1 MESKKNMAE
10 MNKNHIDA
18 QKNSGCDNAI
28 QKQAAQK
35 TCSSFNINPCASNSI
50 KKSTEEF
57 LKNPE
62 LIEAY
67 NNFCDSLVDRGY
79 ELRIAI
85 EKTDAVFN
93 ALKNEDLY
101 KE

>member
-1 MESKKNMAE
+1 MAE
-10 MNKNHIDA
+10 IEKHHIEA

-35 TCSSFNINPCASNSI
+35 TCSSFNINCYASDSI

-67 NNFCDSLVDRGY
+67 NDFCDSLVEKGY
-79 ELRIAI
+79 ELRAAI
-85 EKTDAVFN
+85 EKTDAVLN

>member
-10 MNKNHIDA
+10 IEKNHIIA
-18 QKNSGCDNAI
+18 RKNNGCDNAI
-28 QKQAAQK
+28 EKQAAQK
-35 TCSSFNINPCASNSI
+35 THSSFNINPCASNSI

-67 NNFCDSLVDRGY
+67 NDFCDSLVEKGY
-79 ELRIAI
+79 ELRHAI

-93 ALKNEDLY
+93 ALKNKDLY

>member
-10 MNKNHIDA
+10 IEKNHIDA
-18 QKNSGCDNAI
+18 QKNNGSDNAI
-28 QKQAAQK
+28 KKQAAQK
-35 TCSSFNINPCASNSI
+35 TCSSFNINCYASDSI

-67 NNFCDSLVDRGY
+67 NDFCDSLVEKGY
-79 ELRIAI
+79 ELRAAI